1 MIILSFYSHTLDGG
15 DFVSLLYKEVDDFE
29 AYAYHQKQ
37 FKKIT
42 KKDLL
47 GKWTLFFFYPADFT
61 FVCPTEL
68 EDLQEKYQEF
78 KKVNC
83 EIYAISTDTHF
94 AHKTWHDISENISKI
109 EYPMIGDPTHSL
121 TYDFDVFDENDG
133 LAQRGSFIIDPE
145 GKIVVYEVN
154 AGNVGRN
161 ADELLRRLHACQF
174 VYEHG
179 DNVCPA
185 KQKLGEKTIQT
196 TIENI
201 GKQK

>member
-37 FKKIT
+37 FKKVT

-83 EIYAISTDTHF
+83 EIYAI
-94 AHKTWHDISENISKI
+94 
-109 EYPMIGDPTHSL
+109 
-121 TYDFDVFDENDG
+121 
-133 LAQRGSFIIDPE
+133 
-145 GKIVVYEVN
+145 
-154 AGNVGRN
+154 
-161 ADELLRRLHACQF
+161 DELLRRLHACQF

-185 KQKLGEKTIQT
+185 KWKLGEKTIQT
-196 TIENI
+196 SIENV
-201 GKQK
+201 GK